1 MADET
6 TTTKSLHENDEDRAR
21 GKTQTVNVQKGRTKP
36 EESEDASEE

>member
-21 GKTQTVNVQKGRTKP
+21 GKTQTVDVQKGRQKK
-36 EESEDASEE
+36 DDSEE

>member
-21 GKTQTVNVQKGRTKP
+21 GKTQTVNVQKGRTK
-36 EESEDASEE
+36 SEDASEE